1 MVVVRPARSED
12 AAAIGSIHVRA
23 WQVGYRGIAPDS
35 YLDALSIGERV
46 TMWEEQLAKLAV
58 DRVVLVAEDGTTI
71 VGFGGGGPALRPP
84 EEGVFELYVLN
95 VDPEEWGMGAG
106 GALLEAFTAWC
117 RKRAA
122 RELVLWVAKD
132 NARARGF
139 YERRGLSWDGTI
151 ERHDVL
157 GIEFVECRYKKALD
171 KS

>member
-46 TMWEEQLAKLAV
+46 TMWDEQLAKLAV

-95 VDPEEWGMGAG
+95 VDPEEWGMGVG
-106 GALLEAFTAWC
+106 GALL
-117 RKRAA
+117 
-122 RELVLWVAKD
+122 
-132 NARARGF
+132 
-139 YERRGLSWDGTI
+139 
-151 ERHDVL
+151 
-157 GIEFVECRYKKALD
+157 
-171 KS
+171 